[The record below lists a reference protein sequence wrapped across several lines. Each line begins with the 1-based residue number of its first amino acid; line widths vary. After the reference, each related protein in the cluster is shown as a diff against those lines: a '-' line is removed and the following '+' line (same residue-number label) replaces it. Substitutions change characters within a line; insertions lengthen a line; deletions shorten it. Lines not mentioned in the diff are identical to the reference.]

1 MSIETVISALLA
13 LQLLVTFS
21 DAEITIHPVRVPWK
35 LNAAGFTS
43 ETLTEMFQDD
53 IRTIVLNSRGAHE
66 TAPEG
71 MVERNLAEAIAEV
84 LHLETPI
91 QAIRAML
98 GQVTYEV
105 SIEFV
110 HIKGNLFLETRIV
123 TLPIGRAIHKIS
135 PVDKASDSRDHGGRG
150 EVGDASG
157 RSSYSDQ
164 V

>member
-1 MSIETVISALLA
+1 MSIETVIGTVLA

-21 DAEITIHPVRVPWK
+21 DAEITLRPVGAPWQ
-35 LNAAGFTS
+35 LESAGFTS
-43 ETLTEMFQDD
+43 ETLTEMLQED
-53 IRTIVLNSRGAHE
+53 IQTIVLNSRGAHE

-71 MVERNLAEAIAEV
+71 IIERNLAETIAEV
-84 LHLETPI
+84 LHLEAPI
-91 QAIRAML
+91 QEIRGIL

-105 SIEFV
+105 SIDFV
-110 HIKGNLFLETRIV
+110 HIGDNLFLETRIV
-123 TLPIGRAIHKIS
+123 TLPVGRALHKRS
-135 PVDKASDSRDHGGRG
+135 QGPRSDSRGHRGRG